1 MKKFMKVLLVA
12 VLSVMLIGSFALAN
26 NSNPFELKGDST
38 GEISRFISKLGG
50 DAIGIA
56 QTCGYIIAVVMVL
69 VVGIQWVMATP
80 AKKQELKGR
89 MWNIVIGAA
98 LIVGASF
105 FLGIIYN
112 TVNDLKGGTNGGNG
126 GNNGDEEVVEVLP
139 G

>member
-1 MKKFMKVLLVA
+1 MKVLLVA
-12 VLSVMLIGSFALAN
+12 VLAVMLIGSFSLAN
-26 NSNPFELKGDST
+26 DGNPFAKAEQTASDSK
-38 GEISRFISKLGG
+38 ISGFIDDLGG